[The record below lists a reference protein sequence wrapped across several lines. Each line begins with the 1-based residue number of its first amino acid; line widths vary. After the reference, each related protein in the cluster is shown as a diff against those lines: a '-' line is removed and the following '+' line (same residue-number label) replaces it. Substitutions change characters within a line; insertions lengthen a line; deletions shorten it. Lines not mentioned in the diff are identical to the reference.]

1 MQFGRDFKPYL
12 LSARNIFL
20 KCGYTALCVIGL
32 VLIIHVCGCVLFHYF
47 KTRRVFPV
55 RQKFV
60 SHHRKSDLLES
71 AGMSDEDEGEDSQMK
86 TYVHS
91 SMADLDPNNTN
102 SLSGNF
108 KYSETKV

>member
-1 MQFGRDFKPYL
+1 
-12 LSARNIFL
+12 
-20 KCGYTALCVIGL
+20 
-32 VLIIHVCGCVLFHYF
+32 
-47 KTRRVFPV
+47 
-55 RQKFV
+55 
-60 SHHRKSDLLES
+60 
-71 AGMSDEDEGEDSQMK
+71 MSDEDEGEDSQMK